1 MALTEKQLKE
11 SNPFHKDMHR
21 IAQADKATAK
31 VKLVIAVAIA
41 SAMAFLLLS
50 KMGHV

>member
-11 SNPFHKDMHR
+11 LTPFHKEMRR

-31 VKLVIAVAIA
+31 VKLAIAVAIT
-41 SAMAFLLLS
+41 SAMAFTLLS
-50 KMGHV
+50 QMGYV